1 MPKRLGTADL
11 GDKLVGLVAD
21 CIQGL
26 WMGRRLMW
34 GLCSGAEAV
43 PAKSEGG
50 SQARK
55 QEKALFGPETSSLQE
70 LKCIL

>member
-50 SQARK
+50 S
-55 QEKALFGPETSSLQE
+55 
-70 LKCIL
+70 